1 MSNLSDYS
9 EAAVLNWLMTTQA
22 VTRPTTWFIGL
33 HTANPGDTGTGELG
47 TTSGYTRKVA
57 TFASAVAGTGT
68 TDQSADITFGPAT
81 TSNWGTISG
90 VSVWDATTG
99 GNCLFQG
106 TFATART
113 ILINDQLTIA
123 AGALDLTMA

>member
-1 MSNLSDYS
+1 MSNLSDYL
-9 EAAVLNWLMTTQA
+9 EAASLNWAMTTQT
-22 VTRPTTWFIGL
+22 VTRPTAWFVGL
-33 HTANPGDTGTGELG
+33 HTANPGDTATGELG
-47 TTSGYTRKVA
+47 TTSGYARKAA

-68 TDQSADITFGPAT
+68 TDNTADLVFGPAT

-113 ILINDQLTIA
+113 ININDQLTIA
-123 AGALDLTMA
+123 AGALDLAMA

>member
-1 MSNLSDYS
+1 MSNLSDYM
-9 EAAVLNWLMTTQA
+9 EAASLNWGFTTQS
-22 VTRPTTWFIGL
+22 VTRPTTWFVAL
-33 HTANPGDTGTGELG
+33 HTAVPGDTGTGELG

-57 TFASAVAGTGT
+57 TFASAVSGTGT
-68 TDQSADITFGPAT
+68 TDNTADLTFGPAT

-90 VSVWDATTG
+90 VSIWDATTG
-99 GNCLFQG
+99 GNCLMAG

-113 ILINDQLTIA
+113 INVNDQLTIA